1 MLTFQGRENIKSIEN
16 YLFSFFP
23 NLGLKNITF
32 CTNFRNKKNLKIP
45 KGYQRP

>member
-23 NLGLKNITF
+23 NLGLKNWQFMYIVGKY
-32 CTNFRNKKNLKIP
+32 NILYKL
-45 KGYQRP
+45 